1 MLHHTAEIVA
11 VGTELLLGSIA
22 NTNAQYLSQELN
34 ALGIGVCYHT
44 VVGDNP
50 QRAREAVA
58 IAKKRADIIITTGG
72 LGPTCDDLT
81 KNVLADAFGKKLVFH
96 EESAQRI
103 RAYFARTGR
112 RMTDNNLQQ
121 AMLPE
126 GCTVLDNDW
135 GTAPGCAFE
144 AEGVHVIMLP
154 GPPSE
159 CRPMFYERA
168 VPYLARFSEGVIASH
183 TLKLFG
189 IGESAMEA
197 QLREQ
202 MNAMSNP
209 TLAPYAKEGECELR
223 VTAKAATMEQAQTLL
238 LPAVEQLKGHFGPLV
253 YGVDVASLEEVVF
266 AEGRAVIRQA
276 AVPWQH
282 VRQIGEDVCAG
293 EMLLPAR
300 TAVSPAAIGAMIAG
314 GVLEVEVLARPVVG
328 IIPTGDE
335 VVPPT
340 PDPAPG
346 DVMEF
351 NSAIFSAM
359 LTQWGALP
367 RTYPIVRDVEAD
379 IRAAFEC
386 RPDAVY
392 VQLEI
397 PDKAVVFASALAH
410 ERGIPF
416 VVDAGPARTDFPLKE
431 LAGVCIFSPNE
442 TETKVFTG
450 IAPVDESSRR
460 AAAET
465 LYRMVKTEYVVLKLG
480 GAGAYLFDGTRGM
493 TLPSYPIEVKDTTA
507 AGDTFTAALVRFYL
521 DGEPMEHAVRLA
533 NCAATIAVSRPGASA
548 SIPTLE
554 ETLAFAHK
562 IGIG

>member
-1 MLHHTAEIVA
+1 MKKVLV
-11 VGTELLLGSIA
+11 VSSA
-22 NTNAQYLSQELN
+22 NMDFVQRMHR
-34 ALGIGVCYHT
+34 V
-44 VVGDNP
+44 P
-50 QRAREAVA
+50 QRGETVTESMDYAYVPGGKGANSAVA
-58 IAKKRADIIITTGG
+58 
-72 LGPTCDDLT
+72 
-81 KNVLADAFGKKLVFH
+81 
-96 EESAQRI
+96 
-103 RAYFARTGR
+103 FARLGTDCVFCTCLGDDENGR
-112 RMTDNNLQQ
+112 
-121 AMLPE
+121 
-126 GCTVLDNDW
+126 VLR
-135 GTAPGCAFE
+135 G
-144 AEGVHVIMLP
+144 L
-154 GPPSE
+154 
-159 CRPMFYERA
+159 YE
-168 VPYLARFSEGVIASH
+168 
-183 TLKLFG
+183 
-189 IGESAMEA
+189 
-197 QLREQ
+197 
-202 MNAMSNP
+202 
-209 TLAPYAKEGECELR
+209 KEGID
-223 VTAKAATMEQAQTLL
+223 TS
-238 LPAVEQLKGHFGPLV
+238 H
-253 YGVDVASLEEVVF
+253 
-266 AEGRAVIRQA
+266 I
-276 AVPWQH
+276 
-282 VRQIGEDVCAG
+282 
-293 EMLLPAR
+293 
-300 TAVSPAAIGAMIAG
+300 AVSPTA
-314 GVLEVEVLARPVVG
+314 
-328 IIPTGDE
+328 PTGLASILVEEDGSNRII
-335 VVPPT
+335 VY
-340 PDPAPG
+340 PG
-346 DVMEF
+346 A
-351 NSAIFSAM
+351 NSVI
-359 LTQWGALP
+359 T
-367 RTYPIVRDVEAD
+367 EAD

-562 IGIG
+562 IGVG